1 MRSGLFGG
9 PGDLEGN
16 VTVSIIAVAI
26 NVGVAVTILLCSS
39 LKPLQGLV
47 DVAFVQG
54 DLDQERGVPGLLQ
67 EREQLTPQAIPAI
80 KPLREIAQFL
90 VAFEERLRAE
100 QRFSHL
106 QFSDVVAP
114 VPVVFLEP
122 FQDAPVW
129 FPFLRSSRLAAQ
141 D

>member
-9 PGDLEGN
+9 PGDLEGD
-16 VTVSIIAVAI
+16 VAISVIAVAI
-26 NVGVAVTILLCSS
+26 TVGIAVTILLCSP
-39 LKPLQGLV
+39 LKSLQGLV
-47 DVAFVQG
+47 NVAFVQG

-67 EREQLTPQAIPAI
+67 EREQLTPQALPAI

-90 VAFEERLRAE
+90 VAFEGRLRAE
-100 QRFSHL
+100 QRFGHL
-106 QFSDVVAP
+106 QFSDVVVP

-122 FQDAPVW
+122 FQDTPVW
-129 FPFLRSSRLAAQ
+129 FLFLRSSRLTAQ